1 MNELDTLSAV
11 RSCLKDALKLTDAEV
26 ASVDRDSTPLQCP
39 AWTSMAH
46 LDLMLALERRFDIMF
61 DADEI
66 ASLASIASIL
76 EALDRRRTV

>member
-1 MNELDTLSAV
+1 MTEHDTLSAV
-11 RSCLKDALKLTDAEV
+11 RSCLKDALKLTDADV
-26 ASVDRDSTPLQCP
+26 AAVNRDTTPLQFP

-46 LDLMLALERRFDIMF
+46 LDLMLALEKRFDIMF

-76 EALDRRRTV
+76 DALQRHRAA